1 MIIHGNPELLKDKL
15 LFVVDMDGTFY
26 LDNNLFDGSLEFIEK
41 ICSTHKE
48 FLFFTNNS
56 SKPLDFYIR
65 KLQNMGCFIS
75 TKEIMNSTMVT
86 IGYIKSKYQ
95 NPSVYVVGTEAVL
108 DEIKKSGINIV
119 EEDNPDIVLITF
131 DTELTYEKLS
141 KACHFVRGGSIFLAT
156 HQDYNCPVINGFIP
170 DCGAICSLITASTGV
185 IPKYIGKPH
194 IETMEAIISY
204 KGIDKDKIA
213 VIGDR
218 LYTDIALGTNH
229 GVTSILV
236 MTGETTLDLLN
247 ASKNKPDIVAERL
260 SDITTFLI

>member
-1 MIIHGNPELLKDKL
+1 MIIHGNPELINDKL
-15 LFVVDMDGTFY
+15 LFVLDMDGTFY

-41 ICSTHKE
+41 IRSVHRD

-56 SKPLDFYIR
+56 SKTLNFYIR
-65 KLQNMGCFIS
+65 KLRKMGCCIS
-75 TKEIMNSTMVT
+75 SKEIMNSTMVT

-95 NPSVYVVGTEAVL
+95 NSSVYVVGTEEVL
-108 DEIKKSGINIV
+108 AEMKKGGINIV
-119 EEDNPDIVLITF
+119 EDKPDIVLITF
-131 DTELTYEKLS
+131 DIELTYEKLS
-141 KACHFVRGGSIFLAT
+141 KACHFVRGGSIFMAT
-156 HQDYNCPVINGFIP
+156 HEDYNCPTIDGFIP

-204 KGIDKDKIA
+204 KGVEKDKIV

-247 ASKNKPDIVAERL
+247 ASKNKPDIVTDRL
-260 SDITTFLI
+260 SDITTFII